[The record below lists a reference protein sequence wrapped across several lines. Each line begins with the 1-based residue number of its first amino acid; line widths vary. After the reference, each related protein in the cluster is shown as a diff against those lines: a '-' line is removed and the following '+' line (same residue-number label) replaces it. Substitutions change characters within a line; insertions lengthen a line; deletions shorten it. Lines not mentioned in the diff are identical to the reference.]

1 MRKIFFNSEWITNKF
16 QLSVVYAAKNEKG
29 EEEIG
34 VLVVP
39 NAEEFIEYAQNN
51 NLEVT
56 KELIDRIVNEEIRN
70 LNKQFP
76 VYKQIRSIKIQ
87 EREFKKTT
95 TQKIKRYLIN
105 QEDSVH

>member
-1 MRKIFFNSEWITNKF
+1 M
-16 QLSVVYAAKNEKG
+16 
-29 EEEIG
+29 
-34 VLVVP
+34 VVP